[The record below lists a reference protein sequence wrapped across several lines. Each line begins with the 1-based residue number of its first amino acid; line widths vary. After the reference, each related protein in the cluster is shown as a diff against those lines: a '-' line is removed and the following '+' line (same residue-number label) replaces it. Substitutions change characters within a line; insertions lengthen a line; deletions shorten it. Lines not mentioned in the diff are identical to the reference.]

1 MRGASPFSFLRQ
13 IPSEI
18 LDGVRNS
25 TPNRYKRRRFFE
37 FGMID
42 CSSFFRCHVNDI
54 DRPLHPNAL
63 RTIAIG
69 MAWLLFAKAFLSILY
84 QYRFYFPADFESD
97 FLIVRRDWF
106 HGVYRFAFYAHI
118 VSSPVALLAGLFLVV
133 SGPTGRYRHLH
144 RLAGRFL
151 AVLVFAFVTPS
162 GLVMAAYA
170 PAGMFAGAGLAS
182 LAIGTGGCLFM
193 AIRGARDGR
202 IAMHRRWA
210 MRCFILLCSPLL
222 LRLITGFV
230 IVLRLDPAWN
240 ERVNPWL
247 SWLFPLV
254 SFEFWW
260 RFAVIPE
267 PARPPVSILE
277 ATPCS
282 IAPKK

>member
-1 MRGASPFSFLRQ
+1 MRRASPFSLRL
-13 IPSEI
+13 IASEI
-18 LDGVRNS
+18 LDGVRIS
-25 TPNRYKRRRFFE
+25 TPNGYKRRSFFE
-37 FGMID
+37 FATND
-42 CSSFFRCHVNDI
+42 CSFFFRCHVNDF

-63 RTIAIG
+63 RTIATG
-69 MAWLLFAKAFLSILY
+69 LGVLLFAKAFLSILY

-106 HGVYRFAFYAHI
+106 HGVYRSAFYAHI
-118 VSSPVALLAGLFLVV
+118 VSAPVALLAGLFLVV
-133 SGPTGRYRHLH
+133 SGPNRRYRHLH
-144 RLAGRFL
+144 RLVGWFL
-151 AVLVFAFVTPS
+151 AVLVFAFVSPS

-170 PAGMFAGAGLAS
+170 PAGMFAGTGLAALATGTSVS
-182 LAIGTGGCLFM
+182 LIM

-202 IAMHRRWA
+202 IEIHQRWA

-230 IVLRLDPAWN
+230 IVIRLDPDWN
-240 ERVNPWL
+240 DRINPWL

-254 SFEFWW
+254 GFEFWW
-260 RFAVIPE
+260 RFAVVHE
-267 PARPPVSILE
+267 PARPPVSKME